1 MGSFLKGCCLS
12 PPLIDR
18 RSKWGEPSGAL
29 NWHQCQQRGWKPEG
43 VEEVQNS
50 QVVWRWDD
58 FSSFIFL
65 QGNIGKEIM
74 AMRPPSEGT
83 VPGPARPPEGSSGHA
98 RVGLHTRVCGRGW
111 RGRNSEACPRGRGA
125 CSVTVESVDFQ
136 ARAEDEKDCLP
147 FSSVGGRGTST
158 LGRRFVHLRLC
169 RK

>member
-1 MGSFLKGCCLS
+1 M
-12 PPLIDR
+12 
-18 RSKWGEPSGAL
+18 
-29 NWHQCQQRGWKPEG
+29 
-43 VEEVQNS
+43 VT
-50 QVVWRWDD
+50 
-58 FSSFIFL
+58 
-65 QGNIGKEIM
+65 
-74 AMRPPSEGT
+74 RPPSEST

>member
-18 RSKWGEPSGAL
+18 RSKWGELASVSAKGVEARGSGGSSEFPGSLALERFFQLYLPSGE
-29 NWHQCQQRGWKPEG
+29 HRE
-43 VEEVQNS
+43 
-50 QVVWRWDD
+50 D
-58 FSSFIFL
+58 
-65 QGNIGKEIM
+65 EIM
-74 AMRPPSEGT
+74 VTRPPSEGT